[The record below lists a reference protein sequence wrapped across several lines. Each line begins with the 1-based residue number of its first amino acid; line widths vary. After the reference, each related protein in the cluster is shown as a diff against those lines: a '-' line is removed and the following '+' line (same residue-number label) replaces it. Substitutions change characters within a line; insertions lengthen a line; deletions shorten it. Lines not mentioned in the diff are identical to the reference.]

1 MDKMITKRRAR
12 IAGCGKYVPETV
24 VKSEELEERLS
35 LPAGWVE
42 MHCGVKERRFAKEGE
57 LPSDFAVRAAKA
69 AFESAGCGIDDID
82 LIIFASTGKDRTIPA
97 TSAIIQYKLGA
108 KKYIPT
114 IDLNS
119 VCVSFLFG
127 FDIAR
132 LYIEHGIYNNVL
144 VVSAELCSRVLNWKD
159 KNSAILFGDAAAA
172 VVLSFS
178 SDNQESEVMF
188 SYFATDGS
196 KSNEITIKGGGI
208 EYLPHKTFDHPE
220 LNMFE
225 MSGLASFR
233 NSMNVANLLFD
244 TLFQGSKL
252 GKDDYKCIVFHQANL
267 PALKKFIKKVNIPL
281 EKWYIDIDKYG
292 NTASASI
299 PLALCEA
306 IEDKTI
312 KRGDKIIMAAVGAG
326 FSWGGCCL
334 IY

>member
-1 MDKMITKRRAR
+1 MDKVMTKLRAR

-24 VKSEELEERLS
+24 VKSEDLEKQLS

-108 KKYIPT
+108 TKYIPT
-114 IDLNS
+114 LDLNS

-132 LYIEHGIYNNVL
+132 LYIEQGIYNNVL
-144 VVSAELCSRVLNWKD
+144 VVSTELCSRVLNWKD

-172 VVLSFS
+172 VILSAS
-178 SDNQESEVMF
+178 LDNQESEVIF

-196 KSNEITIKGGGI
+196 KSNDITIKGGGI

-225 MSGLASFR
+225 MNGLASFR
-233 NSMNVANLLFD
+233 NSMGVANLLFD
-244 TLFQGSKL
+244 KLFSGSGFSRESCKL
-252 GKDDYKCIVFHQANL
+252 FIPHQANL
-267 PALKKFIKKVNIPL
+267 PALKKFIAKAELPM
-281 EKWYIDIDKYG
+281 EKCYMDIEKYG

-299 PLALCEA
+299 PLALVESL
-306 IEDKTI
+306 EDKKI
-312 KRGDKIIMAAVGAG
+312 KRGEQLIMFAVGAG

>member
-1 MDKMITKRRAR
+1 MMNQKKFRAR
-12 IAGCGKYVPETV
+12 IAGVGHYVPPNV
-24 VKSEELEERLS
+24 VTSEELEKKLD
-35 LPAGWVE
+35 LPAGWIE
-42 MHCGVKERRFAKEGE
+42 MHCGVKERRFASENQ
-57 LPSDFAVRAAKA
+57 LPSDLAVQASKEALQ
-69 AFESAGCGIDDID
+69 SANLNIDDID
-82 LIIFASTGKDRTIPA
+82 LIIFTSTSKDRTIPA
-97 TSAIIQYKLGA
+97 TSAIIQYKLEA
-108 KKYIPT
+108 TKYIPT

-132 LYIEHGIYNNVL
+132 LYIEQGIYNNVL

-159 KNSAILFGDAAAA
+159 KNSAILFGDASAA
-172 VVLSFS
+172 VVLTAS
-178 SDNQESEVMF
+178 SEDEGSEVIF

-196 KSNEITIKGGGI
+196 KRNEITIKGGGI

-225 MSGLASFR
+225 MNGLASFR
-233 NSMNVANLLFD
+233 NSMSVANLLFD

-252 GKDDYKCIVFHQANL
+252 SKDDYKCIVFHQANL
-267 PALKKFIKKVNIPL
+267 PGLKKFINKVNIPF

-299 PLALCEA
+299 PLALSEA

-312 KRGDKIIMAAVGAG
+312 KRGDRIILAAVGAG
-326 FSWGGCCL
+326 FSWGGICL
-334 IY
+334 VY